1 MKPWGGIDTE
11 KPTAAVTAAFLA
23 LLALVVSVGGLT
35 ACDPDA
41 GVEDPTELAAT
52 GTAPTGPIE
61 SGSADEQETPA
72 NFGTYPV
79 VDTGQERFFSAT
91 GEEIPAPDPGD
102 PLDGQDARTARNPA
116 SYTDGG
122 NGTVTD
128 DVTGLVWSA
137 NPDLDGDGEIDAD
150 DKLGYEEAL
159 ATADELTLAG
169 FDDWRLPT
177 IEELYSLIDFSGLDP
192 VGPQAPERS
201 GLVPFIDTDHFAFAY
216 GDESAGERTID
227 AQFATS
233 TLYGGTTMGGNETM
247 FSVDFADGRVKGY
260 PAESLPG
267 RPQAKRYYVYFVR
280 GNPAYGENAFVDN
293 GDGTI
298 TDDATGLTW
307 SQADSGEGM
316 DWPTALAWVQ
326 RLNEEEYLGHDD
338 WRLPDAKE
346 LQSIVDYGRG
356 PDSTDSAA
364 IDPLFECTPVTN
376 EAGEPDFGY
385 YWTSTT
391 HASPA
396 EPPGENAVYI
406 AFGRAMGYW
415 NGEWT
420 DVHGAGAQRSD
431 PKVGDPSYWPTG
443 RGPQGDAIRIEN
455 LVRPV
460 RGGM

>member
-1 MKPWGGIDTE
+1 MKPRSGIDTG
-11 KPTAAVTAAFLA
+11 KPKLAAAAA
-23 LLALVVSVGGLT
+23 LLALLVLVVSSVGLT
-35 ACDPDA
+35 ACGSDA
-41 GVEDPTELAAT
+41 SVEDLDEVAAT
-52 GTAPTGPIE
+52 DTAPTGPLE
-61 SGSADEQETPA
+61 SGSADEQATPA

-102 PLDGQDARTARNPA
+102 PLYGQDARTTGNAA

-137 NPDLDGDGEIDAD
+137 SPDLNGNGEIDAD
-150 DKLGYEEAL
+150 DKLSYEDAL
-159 ATADELTLAG
+159 AAADELTLAG
-169 FDDWRLPT
+169 FDDWRLPA
-177 IEELYSLIDFSGLDP
+177 IRELYSLIDFSGLDP

-201 GLVPFIDTDHFAFAY
+201 GLVPFIDTGHLAFAY
-216 GDESAGERTID
+216 GDESAGERAID

-233 TLYGGTTMGGNETM
+233 TLYDATTMGGNETM
-247 FSVDFADGRVKGY
+247 FGVNFADGRIKGY
-260 PAESLPG
+260 PAGPLPG
-267 RPQAKRYYVYFVR
+267 QQEAKRYYVYFVR
-280 GNPAYGENAFVDN
+280 GNPAYGENALVDN

-316 DWPTALAWVQ
+316 DWAAALAWIQ
-326 RLNEEEYLGHDD
+326 ELNAEGYLGHDD

-356 PDSTDSAA
+356 PDATDSAA
-364 IDPLFECTPVTN
+364 IDPHFECTPITN
-376 EAGEPDFGY
+376 EAGQPDFGY

-391 HASPA
+391 HVAQGT
-396 EPPGENAVYI
+396 PPGESAVYV

-460 RGGM
+460 RGGI